1 MSEYRQDIEDFAK
14 IWDKALADGV
24 FKDAP
29 NVMPKGVDLSND
41 DGGTD
46 FFGQSLNGEYDIN
59 APINESDAR
68 YWAELAKNA
77 ADRSGYFNPVN
88 EEREVSKKEAEAASK
103 KLGSTF
109 NPVYPNTIGKDQDLK
124 VTKNWAMGGEELTQ
138 LEDLKKR
145 LHSLESELSKLG
157 INKPATD
164 KADSTLQKSIDDLK
178 KQVDDLSDRLN
189 GNNNDAT

>member
-29 NVMPKGVDLSND
+29 KTMPKSLDLSSD

-46 FFGQSLNGEYDIN
+46 FFGQSLNGEYDID
-59 APINESDAR
+59 APINEADAR
-68 YWAELAKNA
+68 YWVELSKNA
-77 ADRSGYFNPVN
+77 ADRSSYFNPIN
-88 EEREVSKKEAEAASK
+88 EEREVSKKEAENASK

-124 VTKNWAMGGEELTQ
+124 VAKNWAMGGEELTQ

-145 LHSLESELSKLG
+145 LHSLESELNKLG

-164 KADSTLQKSIDDLK
+164 KNDSTLQKSIDDLK

-189 GNNNDAT
+189 GNNNDAE

>member
-29 NVMPKGVDLSND
+29 KTMPTSLDLSND
-41 DGGTD
+41 DGAD
-46 FFGQSLNGEYDIN
+46 FFGQHRNAEYDID
-59 APINESDAR
+59 APINEADAR
-68 YWAELAKNA
+68 YWVELSKNA
-77 ADRSGYFNPVN
+77 ADRSSYFNPIN
-88 EEREVSKKEAEAASK
+88 EEREVSKEEAEKASK

-109 NPVYPNTIGKDQDLK
+109 NPVYPNTIGKDQDMK
-124 VTKNWAMGGEELTQ
+124 VAKNWAMGGEELTK

-145 LHSLESELSKLG
+145 LHSLESELNKLG
-157 INKPATD
+157 VNKPATD
-164 KADSTLQKSIDDLK
+164 KQDSTLQKSIDDLK

-189 GNNNDAT
+189 GNNNDAN